1 MLTRII
7 QSRTFEKKFFW
18 LRKSI
23 PFLSRRYNEFY
34 GINIITHSNIQSESM
49 QIALKT
55 AQNSLQTLQSACHNS
70 NNINNTIPKKLWLY
84 WNASIES
91 APEVVQVSVASWKSL
106 NPDYEITLLN
116 DDNLNSILG
125 FDFNAVFKL
134 STVNISYAH
143 KADLLRLYLLA
154 VHGGVWVDTTT
165 FCLQPLSSWVDS
177 ETKKSG
183 FFTFRHK
190 NNKTRPIEIWFIAVN
205 KGSLIIT
212 YTLKLFIDHLFKPR
226 KHSLMLSNRI
236 KKIGKHDFESNHF
249 FSDVVVQAES
259 KGFMPYFSVGY
270 FLNEALNQPNTVNIW
285 HELTNR
291 TNKCVVNNDP
301 IYLFKQAYVSKQ
313 TYKKT
318 YQESSLFKERV
329 AYIKEKS

>member
-7 QSRTFEKKFFW
+7 QSRTFEKIFFW

-34 GINIITHSNIQSESM
+34 DINIITHSNIQSESM

-55 AQNSLQTLQSACHNS
+55 AQNSLRILRFACHS
-70 NNINNTIPKKLWLY
+70 ASNINNTIPKKLWLY
-84 WNASIES
+84 WNSPIET
-91 APEVVQVSVASWKSL
+91 APEVVQVSIASWRKL
-106 NPDYEITLLN
+106 NPDYEVTLLN
-116 DDNLNSILG
+116 DDNLNDILG

-134 STVNISYAH
+134 ATVNFGVAM
-143 KADLLRLYLLA
+143 KADILRLYLLSI
-154 VHGGVWVDTTT
+154 HGGVWADTTS
-165 FCLQPLSSWVDS
+165 FCLQALSSWVDA
-177 ETKKSG
+177 EIKNSG

-190 NNKTRPIEIWFIAVN
+190 ENKTRPIEAWFIVAN

-212 YTLKLFIDHLFKPR
+212 YTLKLFLEHLFKPR
-226 KHSLMLSNRI
+226 KHSLMISNRI
-236 KKIGKHDFESNHF
+236 KKIGKHDSESNRF
-249 FSDVVVQAES
+249 FSDVVVQAEN

-285 HELTNR
+285 RELTNR

-301 IYLFKQAYVSKQ
+301 IDLFKQAYVSKQ

-318 YQESSLFKERV
+318 YHESPLFKERV
-329 AYIKEKS
+329 AYIKEKR